1 MTDCD
6 ADLFLDWAAA
16 AFLAAG
22 RASEADRRRLHR
34 QQAEF
39 YYDIFHALNEIPV
52 PPEPD
57 PRALI
62 GSLLENAFAETEEA
76 KKA

>member
-6 ADLFLDWAAA
+6 ADLFLDWAAT

-22 RASEADRRRLHR
+22 RASGADARRLHR
-34 QQAEF
+34 QQAQF
-39 YYDIFHALNEIPV
+39 YCDIFHALNEIPV
-52 PPEPD
+52 PPEPET
-57 PRALI
+57 RARI